1 MIVNRNAVGVFKLK
15 FHGLDTFAMG
25 TTATLFA
32 LLFLAMSPLSAH
44 SQKEGTV
51 VHLANM
57 QVSLRIDNITVGDSP
72 TGLILVKGIVYNNST
87 ESLVNVKVKVDLYGP
102 NDELITETT
111 RFVTPASSI
120 FRPGYQSDF
129 DFLVTAADVDHYNIT
144 AYGSRA
150 Q

>member
-1 MIVNRNAVGVFKLK
+1 MIMNRFAVAFKIK
-15 FHGLDTFAMG
+15 FKFIGFCTFAVSII
-25 TTATLFA
+25 TLFA
-32 LLFLAMSPLSAH
+32 FLFSVLFPLGAY
-44 SQKEGTV
+44 SQEEGSV

-87 ESLVNVKVKVDLYGP
+87 DNLVNVKVKVDLFSP
-102 NDELITETT
+102 RDELITETT

-120 FRPGYQSDF
+120 FKPGYQSDF
-129 DFLVTAADVDHYNIT
+129 DFLVTAGDVDHYNIT